1 MKYMHFKASCSY
13 AALAN
18 LLEGMG
24 IETEDTKIALEMD
37 LPWLFAKDGNTFV
50 SGPMLQSAEW
60 FNLWLKPRGLI
71 MTETEVQKDALC
83 GMLQSNGPLMLG
95 IQTLYGKHAVVF
107 TKYDGAYR
115 FVNPT
120 HENSGEETE
129 LVLTEKELLD
139 RTDETVMLAGI
150 RRTVPESVDLC
161 PYFCRS
167 VQIIRENVAE
177 IERFASVTHGPGLYP
192 SALNRLFR
200 PLLLD
205 GISML
210 TLIGETT
217 LAERFAVLQTELM
230 SFLRGPRTGRLK
242 DGLSLDEFRNAAEEY
257 VRLIEVKIGKTIM
270 QEASTS
276 TL

>member
-83 GMLQSNGPLMLG
+83 RILQSSGPLMLG

-107 TKYDGAYR
+107 TKYDGAYQ

-120 HENSGEETE
+120 HENSGEKTE
-129 LVLTEKELLD
+129 LVLTEKELLN
-139 RTDETVMLAGI
+139 RTDETMMLASIG
-150 RRTVPESVDLC
+150 RMKPEPVDLC
-161 PYFCRS
+161 PYFRRS

-177 IERFASVTHGPGLYP
+177 IERFASVTHGPDLFP

-210 TLIGETT
+210 TLAGETA
-217 LAERFAVLQTELM
+217 LAGRFTKLQGALM
-230 SFLRGPRTGRLK
+230 TFLRGDRSGRLS
-242 DGLSLDEFRNAAEEY
+242 DVLSLPELSAAAEAY
-257 VRLIEVKIGKTIM
+257 VRLIEARIG
-270 QEASTS
+270 EAV
-276 TL
+276 L